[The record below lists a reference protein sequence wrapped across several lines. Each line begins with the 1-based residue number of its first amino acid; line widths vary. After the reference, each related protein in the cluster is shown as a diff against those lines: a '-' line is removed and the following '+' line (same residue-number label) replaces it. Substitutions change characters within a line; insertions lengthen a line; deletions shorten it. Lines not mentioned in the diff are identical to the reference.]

1 MKVNVNIIID
11 FSFGFLTHGLILPPP
26 VPPPPK
32 PPPTFSVEMI
42 ATFMWTLGFAM
53 NQNKFTN
60 GAKPVTHKGMWIA
73 LDGHDCG
80 MMIPDVTIPPVN
92 LWYPMMWPFSSR
104 KPSFAASTVK
114 MNGTAVACA
123 QMIGLPPL
131 PMMTCGE
138 PVSVPVCWSAL
149 SVTNTVQVG
158 MTFLDLIIGIIGIVA
173 SVVTDLL
180 CNLLPLDKTGLG
192 FFGQVALGNA
202 LKGLSPVSILAGFLT
217 SSLTGNATVSAS
229 FGLPFANVSVSY
241 TPHPDAGSPSTVFG
255 GALPFFRGDTTR
267 AGQVAGIPVT
277 L

>member
-11 FSFGFLTHGLILPPP
+11 FSFGLLTHSLI
-26 VPPPPK
+26 PPPPA
-32 PPPTFSVEMI
+32 PPVKVPMTFSVEMI

-53 NQNKFTN
+53 NQNKFSN

-123 QMIGLPPL
+123 QWIGLPPL

-158 MTFLDLIIGIIGIVA
+158 MTFLDLIIGLITTVA
-173 SVVTDLL
+173 SIITDILVNKL
-180 CNLLPLDKTGLG
+180 NLGDS
-192 FFGQVALGNA
+192 FARVALGNA
-202 LKGLSPVSILAGFLT
+202 IKGLSPVSIFAGFAT
-217 SSLTGNATVSAS
+217 TALTGNGTFAVS
-229 FGLPFANVSVSY
+229 FGLPFANVSVSF
-241 TPHPDAGSPSTVFG
+241 TPNPEAGSPHFVFG